1 MTDETARAVATAAK
15 ALSDAGLICE
25 ERRPPHV
32 ERGNE
37 MWLKL
42 FSRAS
47 VVQLRKVYTGRE
59 REGGSFVSW
68 RLATADDNPPPALDV
83 YIADWMERDRLRE
96 ELVEWMQTTP
106 IIVAPVGA
114 TPAYAHDTL
123 KVNVNGVTMG
133 TFQSVQLRANIQRF
147 RPACRHG
154 AGGTNEM
161 TGCRSEFRL
170 WDGLLRRRWY
180 WRLRKS
186 WRGHFSA
193 ILICAICI
201 ICVIC
206 GWESIMEPVL
216 QFWLFSSS
224 DFIAIVLLVIA
235 AKTIRIVPQATVML
249 VERLG
254 KFDKVASSGLN
265 ILVPF
270 LDKPRAVYW
279 TNTRPGV
286 TSIDLREQYI
296 DLPPQPVITR
306 DNVTIHV
313 DSVVYWQITDPVKAV
328 YEMNDLVGGI
338 VQLTITGM
346 RAVMGDMDLD
356 HTLSQRDQIN
366 SKLRLILDEATDKWG
381 VKVTRVDVKNINPP
395 EDVRITMEKQMTAER
410 NRRALV
416 LQAEGD
422 RQAAITRAE
431 GEKQAAVTR
440 AEGEKQSAILAAEGA
455 AQARL
460 RNAEAESEAINRIA
474 QAIPGG
480 DPGQYLITTRYIDS
494 LRDMTRTSNSKVIF
508 MPVETSAMLSSVGA
522 IKEVLSQTGERDD
535 KEQLPPPRPRELPR

>member
-1 MTDETARAVATAAK
+1 MEALGGALFVLLFVVATIVVIVTAVK
-15 ALSDAGLICE
+15 A
-25 ERRPPHV
+25 
-32 ERGNE
+32 
-37 MWLKL
+37 
-42 FSRAS
+42 
-47 VVQLRKVYTGRE
+47 
-59 REGGSFVSW
+59 
-68 RLATADDNPPPALDV
+68 
-83 YIADWMERDRLRE
+83 
-96 ELVEWMQTTP
+96 
-106 IIVAPVGA
+106 
-114 TPAYAHDTL
+114 
-123 KVNVNGVTMG
+123 
-133 TFQSVQLRANIQRF
+133 
-147 RPACRHG
+147 
-154 AGGTNEM
+154 
-161 TGCRSEFRL
+161 
-170 WDGLLRRRWY
+170 
-180 WRLRKS
+180 
-186 WRGHFSA
+186 
-193 ILICAICI
+193 
-201 ICVIC
+201 
-206 GWESIMEPVL
+206 
-216 QFWLFSSS
+216 
-224 DFIAIVLLVIA
+224 
-235 AKTIRIVPQATVML
+235 IRIVPQATVML

-254 KFDKVASSGLN
+254 RFDKVASSGLN
-265 ILVPF
+265 LLVPF
-270 LDKPRAVYW
+270 LDRPRAVYW
-279 TNTRPGV
+279 TNTRPGM

-366 SKLRLILDEATDKWG
+366 SKLRIILDEATDKWG

-440 AEGEKQSAILAAEGA
+440 AEGEKQSAILQAEGA

-494 LRDMTRTSNSKVIF
+494 LRDMTRTNNAKVIF
-508 MPVETSAMLSSVGA
+508 MPVETSSMLSSLGA
-522 IKEVLSQTGERDD
+522 IKEVLSQTGGSSGGENPPA
-535 KEQLPPPRPRELPR
+535 PPPRPRELPPR

>member
-1 MTDETARAVATAAK
+1 
-15 ALSDAGLICE
+15 
-25 ERRPPHV
+25 
-32 ERGNE
+32 
-37 MWLKL
+37 
-42 FSRAS
+42 
-47 VVQLRKVYTGRE
+47 
-59 REGGSFVSW
+59 
-68 RLATADDNPPPALDV
+68 
-83 YIADWMERDRLRE
+83 
-96 ELVEWMQTTP
+96 
-106 IIVAPVGA
+106 
-114 TPAYAHDTL
+114 
-123 KVNVNGVTMG
+123 
-133 TFQSVQLRANIQRF
+133 
-147 RPACRHG
+147 
-154 AGGTNEM
+154 
-161 TGCRSEFRL
+161 
-170 WDGLLRRRWY
+170 
-180 WRLRKS
+180 
-186 WRGHFSA
+186 
-193 ILICAICI
+193 
-201 ICVIC
+201 
-206 GWESIMEPVL
+206 MEPVTAAL
-216 QFWLFSSS
+216 SFMFFGFL
-224 DFIAIVLLVIA
+224 ALVLLVIA
-235 AKTIRIVPQATVML
+235 VKTIRIVPQATVML

-270 LDKPRAVYW
+270 LDRPRAVYW
-279 TNTRPGV
+279 TNTRPGLV
-286 TSIDLREQYI
+286 SIDLREQYI

-313 DSVVYWQITDPVKAV
+313 DSVVYWQITDPIKAV

-460 RNAEAESEAINRIA
+460 RNAEAEMEALNRIA

-480 DPGQYLITTRYIDS
+480 DPGHYLITMRYIES
-494 LRDMTRTSNSKVIF
+494 LRDMTKTNNSKVIF
-508 MPVETSAMLSSVGA
+508 MPVETSAMLSSIGA
-522 IKEVLSQTGERDD
+522 IKEVFSQTGESD
-535 KEQLPPPRPRELPR
+535 KEGLPPAPPKPRELR

>member
-1 MTDETARAVATAAK
+1 
-15 ALSDAGLICE
+15 
-25 ERRPPHV
+25 
-32 ERGNE
+32 
-37 MWLKL
+37 
-42 FSRAS
+42 
-47 VVQLRKVYTGRE
+47 
-59 REGGSFVSW
+59 
-68 RLATADDNPPPALDV
+68 
-83 YIADWMERDRLRE
+83 
-96 ELVEWMQTTP
+96 
-106 IIVAPVGA
+106 
-114 TPAYAHDTL
+114 
-123 KVNVNGVTMG
+123 
-133 TFQSVQLRANIQRF
+133 
-147 RPACRHG
+147 
-154 AGGTNEM
+154 
-161 TGCRSEFRL
+161 
-170 WDGLLRRRWY
+170 
-180 WRLRKS
+180 
-186 WRGHFSA
+186 
-193 ILICAICI
+193 
-201 ICVIC
+201 
-206 GWESIMEPVL
+206 MEPVSAL
-216 QFWLFSSS
+216 LAFLF
-224 DFIAIVLLVIA
+224 FGFLGIVLLVIA

-254 KFDKVASSGLN
+254 RFDRQAKEGLN

-270 LDKPRAVYW
+270 IDKPRAVFW
-279 TNTRPGV
+279 TNTRPGL

-313 DSVVYWQITDPVKAV
+313 DSVVYWQITDAVKAV

-366 SKLRLILDEATDKWG
+366 SKLRIILDEATDKWG

-460 RNAEAESEAINRIA
+460 RNAEAESEALGRIA
-474 QAIPGG
+474 QAIPSG
-480 DPGQYLITTRYIDS
+480 DPGHYLITVRYIES
-494 LRDMTRTSNSKVIF
+494 LRDMTRTNNSKVIF
-508 MPVETSAMLSSVGA
+508 MPVETSSMLSSLGA
-522 IKEVLSQTGERDD
+522 IKEVLTQTGEQDQ
-535 KEQLPPPRPRELPR
+535 KEPPPPPRPRELPR